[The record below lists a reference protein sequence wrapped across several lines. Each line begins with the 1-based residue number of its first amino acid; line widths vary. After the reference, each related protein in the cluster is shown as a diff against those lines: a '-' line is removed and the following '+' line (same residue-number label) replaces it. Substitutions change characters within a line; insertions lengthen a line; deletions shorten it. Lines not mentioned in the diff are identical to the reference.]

1 MQTPTRPAVLFVVA
15 SLSLTAAQALAQ
27 LRAIPDDAKRGH
39 VRHVREMVV
48 EIDGAQAKLSP
59 GAQIRSTDNRI
70 VLPAALPPQPQLVK
84 YLVDPSGMVHRI
96 WILTPEEA
104 AKPDKKP

>member
-1 MQTPTRPAVLFVVA
+1 MRTSRLPL
-15 SLSLTAAQALAQ
+15 ALIATLALAGAGSAFAQ
-27 LRAIPDDAKRGH
+27 LRSIPDDAKRGH
-39 VRHVREMVV
+39 VRHIREMIV

-70 VLPAALPPQPQLVK
+70 VLPAALPAEPQLVK
-84 YLVDPSGMVHRI
+84 YLVDPAGMVHRI

-104 AKPDKKP
+104 ARPDKKP